1 MHTEREGGGLS
12 LGEAGKRGCSLPHV
26 AILERILHA
35 GIRDSLLRAGRAES
49 IKKEREEGGGAAPFV
64 FADSEGS
71 VFRCLESP
79 CEILRHVVGRQ

>member
-49 IKKEREEGGGAAPFV
+49 IKKEREEGGGRLLSCLLIVRGV
-64 FADSEGS
+64 FSGVSKALAKYY
-71 VFRCLESP
+71 VM
-79 CEILRHVVGRQ
+79 